1 MDRFNLKTFGST
13 SKGVC
18 HIVEICDKKIM
29 LDCGVNPKKFL
40 DELKNIDFG
49 VLVCEHSD
57 HAKYLKEFLKYRIRF
72 YMSQGT
78 KKALNIEDIYA
89 YHLSVPRTKIIMPSD
104 LLPPLLLTIIPVKHD
119 AKEPTAFIIDY
130 KDVIIAYLVD
140 LKLGNEYLELEKFD
154 PTHIIIECN
163 YIDSIIEE
171 NVNKGKIN
179 LSLYKRITKYHSSL
193 EDTKKFLQELQ
204 KHSPNLEQVYL
215 THISEVNG
223 DPDIIKEEIQ
233 KILGVEVYV
242 V

>member
-1 MDRFNLKTFGST
+1 MNRFNLKTFGST

-18 HIVEICDKKIM
+18 HVVEIYDKKIM
-29 LDCGVNPKKFL
+29 LDCGINPKKFL
-40 DELKNIDFG
+40 EELKDVDFG

-57 HAKYLKEFLKYRIRF
+57 HAKHLKDFLKYRIRF

-78 KKALNIEDIYA
+78 KKALKIKDNYA
-89 YHLSVPRTKIIMPSD
+89 YQLSVPRTKVISPT
-104 LLPPLLLTIIPVKHD
+104 LPPMLLTIIPVNHD
-119 AKEPTAFIIDY
+119 AKEPTAFIISY

-140 LKLGNEYLELEKFD
+140 LKLSNEYLELEKFK

-163 YIDSIIEE
+163 YIDSIIEQ

-179 LSLYKRITKYHSSL
+179 PSLYKRITKYHSSL
-193 EDTKKFLQELQ
+193 EDTKIFFKELQ
-204 KHSPNLEQVYL
+204 RYSPNLEQIYL

-223 DPDIIKEEIQ
+223 DPDTMKEEIQ
-233 KILGVEVYV
+233 KLTGVEVYV